1 MGRSDGGGWGDGSG
15 SALPLVRA
23 VRLPPDLPHISVPS
37 EMGISCK
44 VFSQKGHSVQM
55 LDA

>member
-23 VRLPPDLPHISVPS
+23 VRLPPDLPHISILY
-37 EMGISCK
+37 EMRINCK
-44 VFSQKGHSVQM
+44 VFSQKGRSVQM

>member
-15 SALPLVRA
+15 SALHLVQA
-23 VRLPPDLPHISVPS
+23 VRLPPDLPHISIPY
-37 EMGISCK
+37 EMRISCK